1 MIQNK
6 YCKQCGKEFKPET
19 KQSLYCSPECR
30 DNHKRLSYRKKKPVN
45 SLKRTMRVLDRIGM
59 SYRDY
64 QILVMSGKA
73 KLEDLER
80 KGAG

>member
-6 YCKQCGKEFKPET
+6 YCKQCGKEFKPEK

-45 SLKRTMRVLDRIGM
+45 SLKRTMRVLDRVGM
-59 SYRDY
+59 KYSEY
-64 QILVMSGKA
+64 QRLEYEGKVNIVGDQLVRS
-73 KLEDLER
+73 
-80 KGAG
+80 